1 MERYN
6 NRDESEK
13 GRNEVGLSNL
23 DGQFNCFINSVL
35 QALRTS
41 TIFKNALLQRIEHD
55 IDPGDKE
62 YNFLI
67 ELNSLLRKMST
78 LESSS
83 HPQIIQLSI
92 NPLRLELYK
101 LFYQESK
108 FELNKKSD
116 CSSFLAE
123 LFKIL
128 HSHSIDRD
136 LRKIKEYYG

>member
-1 MERYN
+1 MERFN

-13 GRNEVGLSNL
+13 ARNEVVLSNL

-41 TIFKNALLQRIEHD
+41 TIFKNAFLQRIEHD

-62 YNFLI
+62 YNFLM

-83 HPQIIQLSI
+83 HPQII
-92 NPLRLELYK
+92 
-101 LFYQESK
+101 
-108 FELNKKSD
+108 
-116 CSSFLAE
+116 
-123 LFKIL
+123 
-128 HSHSIDRD
+128 
-136 LRKIKEYYG
+136 

>member
-1 MERYN
+1 MERLI

-13 GRNEVGLSNL
+13 ENEIGLSNF

-83 HPQIIQLSI
+83 HPQII
-92 NPLRLELYK
+92 
-101 LFYQESK
+101 
-108 FELNKKSD
+108 
-116 CSSFLAE
+116 
-123 LFKIL
+123 
-128 HSHSIDRD
+128 
-136 LRKIKEYYG
+136 